1 MRYAKFGVLTM
12 GDPTRMHKFDPQAT
26 ELIFN
31 YMRERLA
38 LKETPLDFPGDRK
51 ILDKALAGL
60 INPTGNSIEK
70 VMDLYD
76 QTISRAVISADT
88 PRFFAFIPAAPT
100 KASLLFDMIVSAAS
114 LQGISWLEAAGAV
127 AAENQVLRWM
137 ADSAGM
143 PATSGGTFVSGGSAG
158 NLAALTVARD
168 LGRKNIAGTSKR
180 VPVRIA
186 VSKQAHSSIEN
197 SLSILDI
204 EPLVVD
210 TASDRFTGEDLKA
223 ALANLD
229 PNGGPVVGVVG
240 TAGTTNA
247 GIVDDL
253 ASLGKVAKENNL
265 WFHVD
270 AAYGS
275 AALLAPSINKV
286 FAGIEQA
293 DSITMDPHKWWFAPF
308 DVAAIIYRNPELA
321 KAVHTQDASY
331 LDAIHNDDDW
341 NPTDYAYHLTRRA
354 RGLPLW
360 FSVVVNGTDAY
371 RDAVEASLTLTRE
384 VTEIIRNHPD
394 LELVIEPTLSVIL
407 WRRKGWQAADY
418 SNLQDRLLEKQIAL
432 VTPTTWHGE
441 TVGRFVFLHPNT
453 TVQMVN
459 EVISQL

>member
-1 MRYAKFGVLTM
+1 VAKSD
-12 GDPTRMHKFDPQAT
+12 DPTRMHEFDPATT
-26 ELIFN
+26 ELIFD

-38 LKETPLDFPGDRK
+38 LKETPLDFPGDSK
-51 ILDKALAGL
+51 ELETALSGL
-60 INPTGNSIEK
+60 INADGNQIE
-70 VMDLYD
+70 DILNLYD
-76 QTISRAVISADT
+76 ETISRAVISADT

-100 KASLLFDMIVSAAS
+100 KAALLFDMIVSAAS
-114 LQGISWLEAAGAV
+114 LQGISWLEASGAV

-143 PATSGGTFVSGGSAG
+143 PASAGGTFVSGGSAA

-168 LGRKNIAGTSKR
+168 LGREKLNSSTAR
-180 VPVRIA
+180 PPVRIA
-186 VSKQAHSSIEN
+186 MSKQAHSSIGN

-204 EPLVVD
+204 EPLIVQ
-210 TASDRFTGEDLKA
+210 TNTDRFTGDDLEKA
-223 ALANLD
+223 LSKVGPSD
-229 PNGGPVVGVVG
+229 SPVVGVVA

-253 ASLGKVAKENNL
+253 AGIGRVAKENNL

-275 AALLAPSINKV
+275 GALLAPSINKA
-286 FAGIEQA
+286 FSGIELA

-308 DVAAIIYRNPELA
+308 DVAAIIYRHPNLA
-321 KAVHTQDASY
+321 KKVHTQDASY
-331 LDAIHNDDDW
+331 LDVLHTEEEVW

-384 VTEIIRNHPD
+384 VTELIRNNPD

-407 WRRKGWQAADY
+407 WRRKGWTASDY
-418 SNLQDRLLEKQIAL
+418 SKLQDRLLEKQIAF

-441 TVGRFVFLHPNT
+441 TVGRFAFLHPNT
-453 TVQMVN
+453 TVHMVK
-459 EVISQL
+459 EVLAQL